1 MTYLTSAFGNEMRN
15 PVKINPRESTE
26 TQFNDYL
33 RSGHTLFFFDTYDY
47 EHLDA
52 LIMGIFSNKEKGWD
66 YTNVVEFVPGL
77 GGFRLYN
84 KEYNSFAESSEF
96 VGGRSTGLQFYDFLF
111 NRGHDKGSMIVVKG
125 FNQLLSSCPECVSW
139 IRMVLENNIAQ
150 TRNAIIM
157 IFADIGI
164 DIPAILVPYSVK
176 FKLRP
181 PDAMRIEELIE
192 ELIKEKY
199 DCSIEELIKEKYD
212 CSKDFIERLKDF
224 LAGFSEEE
232 IRRIIAYSTQ
242 WPDPRD
248 VEEKVRDA
256 KRAMVERVGV
266 LKLEKESCDFA
277 GLNHLRKYL
286 ERVKQIS
293 ESSNRKLIRQWKKP
307 NPKGILLVGM
317 PGCGKSM
324 CAKAAQQILSRPL
337 IQLDIGRLLGKYV
350 GESERN
356 LRIALDVAERA
367 SPCILWIDELEKAF
381 SGMDSSDGTTMRLF
395 GSFLTWMQENKSD
408 VYVIATANN
417 IEKLP
422 DEFKRRGRFDAIFR
436 IQMPTC
442 SERKEIFKYHLR
454 NVMPYKE
461 EELEDLC
468 RKLAERTRYS
478 EKEDDGFSGADI
490 AAIVKNAV
498 WSALASNRTGVN
510 ENVIVAEIEKMKG
523 KAQRDV
529 MGARYTAIRE
539 RLQKSGYEPASN
551 K

>member
-1 MTYLTSAFGNEMRN
+1 MPTYLTSAFGDEVRN
-15 PVKINPRESTE
+15 PVKIDPRESTE
-26 TQFNDYL
+26 TKFDDYL
-33 RSGHTLFFFDTYDY
+33 KSGHTLFFFDTYDY

-52 LIMGIFSNKEKGWD
+52 LIMGIFSNKEKEWD
-66 YTNVVEFVPGL
+66 YTKVKEFVPGL
-77 GGFRLYN
+77 GAFRLYN
-84 KEYNSFAESSEF
+84 KEYNSFAESPEF
-96 VGGRSTGLQFYDFLF
+96 AGGRSPGLLFYDFLF
-111 NRGHDKGSMIVVKG
+111 NSGHDKGSMIVVKG

-150 TRNAIIM
+150 TRDAVIM
-157 IFADIGI
+157 VFADIGI
-164 DIPAILVPYSVK
+164 DIPAILVPYAVK
-176 FKLRP
+176 LELRP
-181 PDAMRIEELIE
+181 PNAMRIE

-199 DCSIEELIKEKYD
+199 DCSED
-212 CSKDFIERLKDF
+212 SIERLKEY

-232 IRRIIAYSTQ
+232 IRRVIAYATQ
-242 WPDPRD
+242 YQDPTD
-248 VEEKVRDA
+248 VESKVRDA

-266 LKLEKESCDFA
+266 LKLEKESCGFA
-277 GLNHLRKYL
+277 GLDHLREYL
-286 ERVKQIS
+286 KRVKKLS
-293 ESSNRKLIRQWKKP
+293 ESGKRKLIRKWKKP

-337 IQLDIGRLLGKYV
+337 IQLDVGRLLGKYV

-442 SERKEIFKYHLR
+442 GERKEIFKYHLR
-454 NVMPYKE
+454 NVIPYKE

-498 WSALASNRTGVN
+498 WSALASNRTGVD

-529 MGARYTAIRE
+529 MGARYTAMRE